1 MRVEEKSKEEKL
13 KHLVELEGYI
23 ETATKNTEIS
33 LEILELAA
41 EKCLEKQFQLVKEGE
56 EKKEENSEEK

>member
-1 MRVEEKSKEEKL
+1 MSVEKSKEEKL

-23 ETATKNTEIS
+23 KIATKNTEIS

-41 EKCLEKQFQLVKEGE
+41 EKCLEKQRHLVEEGRTF
-56 EKKEENSEEK
+56 